1 MERLPVETPA
11 FIYDVAQIEADCMR
25 VARLARESGCRLLF
39 AVKALSIAGVL
50 EIIGRHVDGFATSSP
65 FETLLVREMFGGGAL
80 VHTTSP
86 GLQAGDLAAII
97 RNSQYLSC
105 NSVSQFERFAP
116 DLGSDV
122 RMGVRVNPGLSLLC
136 DARYDPCRPHSKLGA
151 SPQEIKGLVERSPEL
166 AKRLSGLLIHNNC
179 DAEEFSG
186 LIRTVQQ
193 LDRVLGDIMP
203 SLAWINLG
211 GGYVFRGDER
221 PGGFADAIA
230 HLQSRYGL
238 EVFIEPGAALVR
250 SGVQLVASVVD
261 LFESGGKTVAVLD
274 TTVNHM
280 PEVFEYQ
287 DVSDSEPWVSGHVDD
302 GRFAYLLA
310 GCTCLAGDIF
320 GDYAFENPLAIG
332 DQILFPE
339 LGAYAFVKAH
349 RFNGI
354 NLPSI
359 YAKTADGRIT
369 LKHRFTFADYATHNA
384 LWPKGG

>member
-1 MERLPVETPA
+1 
-11 FIYDVAQIEADCMR
+11 MR

-39 AVKALSIAGVL
+39 AVKAQSIAGVL
-50 EIIGRHVDGFATSSP
+50 EIIGRHVDGFSTSSP
-65 FETLLVREMFGGGAL
+65 FETAVVREIFGSGAI

-86 GLQAGDLAAII
+86 GLRTRDIPAIAGS
-97 RNSQYLSC
+97 SQYL
-105 NSVSQFERFAP
+105 NFNTVSQFQRFAP
-116 DLGSDV
+116 DVDHDVWLGI
-122 RMGVRVNPGLSLLC
+122 RVNPGLSLLP

-151 SPQEIKGLVERSPEL
+151 SPREIAEVLSRSPEL

-179 DAEEFSG
+179 DAEDFSG
-186 LIRTVQQ
+186 LLRTVKL
-193 LDRVLGDIMP
+193 LDRALGEVLP
-203 SLAWINLG
+203 SLSWINLG
-211 GGYVFRGDER
+211 GGYIFRGDER
-221 PGGFADAIA
+221 PKEFFDTIA

-261 LFESGGKTVAVLD
+261 LFDRDGKTIAVLD
-274 TTVNHM
+274 TSVNHM

-287 DVSDSEPWVSGHVDD
+287 DVTDSEPWVSGHVDS
-302 GRFAYLLA
+302 GRFKYLLA

-320 GDYAFENPLAIG
+320 GSYAFENPLAIG
-332 DQILFPE
+332 DQIVFPQ

-359 YAKTADGRIT
+359 YAKSADGQIS
-369 LKHRFTFADYATHNA
+369 LKYHFTFADYATHNL